1 MNSIKYISMGANIS
15 EVKKFMTD
23 FCHQFD
29 KTYNKYFKTLKL
41 IDEDEVYVYGI
52 FEIKGKELKRVKKSL
67 NEFVKILKYRMNLI
81 CFNDIMAIN
90 KYVDFENEF
99 ENMLKR
105 YNYIKMRGSGYSQ
118 DDMEKMLNEL
128 NENFE
133 KALESAKKTSQS
145 YQGTQYYKRIDYF
158 LSEISD
164 EKYLI
169 VSKVREYMTDS
180 IKKSLYWD
188 FDVKKAKIMYWISQL
203 EDCEN
208 TIIEQAKHDIDNNTV
223 EKIMLRKK
231 RLLKLYDTIMA
242 E

>member
-1 MNSIKYISMGANIS
+1 
-15 EVKKFMTD
+15 
-23 FCHQFD
+23 
-29 KTYNKYFKTLKL
+29 
-41 IDEDEVYVYGI
+41 
-52 FEIKGKELKRVKKSL
+52 
-67 NEFVKILKYRMNLI
+67 
-81 CFNDIMAIN
+81 
-90 KYVDFENEF
+90 
-99 ENMLKR
+99 
-105 YNYIKMRGSGYSQ
+105 
-118 DDMEKMLNEL
+118 MEKMLNEL

>member
-1 MNSIKYISMGANIS
+1 MNSIKYISMGANVS

-29 KTYNKYFKTLKL
+29 KTYNTYFKTLKL
-41 IDEDEVYVYGI
+41 MDEDEVYVYGI
-52 FEIKGKELKRVKKSL
+52 FEIMGKTLRDTKKSL
-67 NEFVKILKYRMNLI
+67 DKFVKTLKHRMNLV
-81 CFNDIMAIN
+81 CFNDIIAIN
-90 KYVDFENEF
+90 KYVDFEIEF

-133 KALESAKKTSQS
+133 KALESAKKTSQP
-145 YQGTQYYKRIDYF
+145 YQDTQYYKRIDYF

-169 VSKVREYMTDS
+169 VSDVREYMTDS

-188 FDVKKAKIMYWISQL
+188 FDVKKAKIIYWTSQL

-208 TIIEQAKHDIDNNTV
+208 TIIEQAKHEIDNNTIKKV
-223 EKIMLRKK
+223 LLRKK
-231 RLLKLYDTIMA
+231 VSEFI
-242 E
+242 